1 MKTKKDSV
9 ATEAIAVNFS
19 PPVVKK
25 KAVNVELTALPNT
38 LGSWNTVMHSF
49 RLTVNGVD
57 HNIRINTNGTFF
69 YGGLSNSKLILD
81 IEA

>member
-9 ATEAIAVNFS
+9 ATEAITVNFS
-19 PPVVKK
+19 SPVVKK
-25 KAVNVELTALPNT
+25 TVNVELTALPNT
-38 LGSWNTVMHSF
+38 FGSWNTVMHSF

-69 YGGLSNSKLILD
+69 YEGLSNSKLILD